1 MAYNKESGQQLAC
14 KIVDL
19 RALRDRAVEEV
30 EEQKSKFFRN
40 KWLESMTKSGHDKK
54 PGVVAVRGVDDYIS
68 RKIQDKLDV
77 YHREARVLENISH
90 VS

>member
-1 MAYNKESGQQLAC
+1 M
-14 KIVDL
+14 
-19 RALRDRAVEEV
+19 EEI

-40 KWLESMTKSGHDKK
+40 KWHESMAKSGRDKR
-54 PGVVAVRGVDDYIS
+54 PGIVAVRGVDDYIS